1 MLTSEQHRC
10 SNEKRNFSAEF
21 KRESAQLVVD
31 QKYTVADAAKAM
43 DVGLSTMTRWVK
55 QLRDERQGKT
65 PKASPIT
72 PEQIEIRKLR
82 KKLQRIEMENE
93 ILKKGGVL
101 RKAVRLRY
109 AFIRDNTC
117 CWPVRLLCRVL
128 DVHPSGFYAWL
139 QQPHSQRHQADLRL
153 TGQIKQFWLES
164 GCVYGY
170 RKIHLDLRDS
180 GQQCG
185 VNRVWRLM
193 KRVGIKAQV
202 GYRSPRA
209 RKGEAS
215 IMSPNRLQR
224 QFNPDAPDERWVTD
238 ITYIRTHEGWLYLAV
253 VVDLFSRKIIGWS
266 MQSRMTK
273 DIVLN
278 ALLMA
283 VWRRN
288 PEKQV
293 LVHSDQG
300 SQYTSHEWQSFLKSH
315 GLEGSMS
322 RRGNCH
328 DNAVAESFFQLLKR
342 ERIKKKI
349 YGMREEARSDI
360 FDYIEMFYNS
370 KRRHGSS
377 EQMSPTEYENQ
388 YYQRLGSV

>member
-1 MLTSEQHRC
+1 MSG
-10 SNEKRNFSAEF
+10 KRYPEEF
-21 KRESAQLVVD
+21 KTEAVKQVVD
-31 QKYTVADAAKAM
+31 RGYSVASVATRLDITTHSLYAWIKKYGPDSSTNKEQSDAQAEIRRLQKELKRVT
-43 DVGLSTMTRWVK
+43 
-55 QLRDERQGKT
+55 DERD
-65 PKASPIT
+65 
-72 PEQIEIRKLR
+72 
-82 KKLQRIEMENE
+82 
-93 ILKKGGVL
+93 ILKKGSVL

-109 AFIRDNTC
+109 AFIRDNSC

-170 RKIHLDLRDS
+170 RKIHLDLRES

-202 GYRSPRA
+202 GYRSPRT

-215 IMSPNRLQR
+215 IVSPNRLQR

-253 VVDLFSRKIIGWS
+253 VVDLFSCKIIGWS

-349 YGMREEARSDI
+349 YGTREEARSDI

-377 EQMSPTEYENQ
+377 DQMSPTEYENQ

>member
-1 MLTSEQHRC
+1 MSG
-10 SNEKRNFSAEF
+10 KRYPEEF
-21 KRESAQLVVD
+21 KTEAVKQVVD
-31 QKYTVADAAKAM
+31 RGYSVASVATRLDITTHSLYAWIKKYGPDSSTHKEQSDAQSEIRRLQKELKRVT
-43 DVGLSTMTRWVK
+43 
-55 QLRDERQGKT
+55 DERD
-65 PKASPIT
+65 IF
-72 PEQIEIRKLR
+72 
-82 KKLQRIEMENE
+82 KKSR
-93 ILKKGGVL
+93 GVL

-139 QQPHSQRHQADLRL
+139 QQPHSQRHQTDLRL
-153 TGQIKQFWLES
+153 AGQIKQFWLES

-215 IMSPNRLQR
+215 IVSPNRLQR

-253 VVDLFSRKIIGWS
+253 VVDLFSREIIGWS

-288 PEKQV
+288 PQKQV

-349 YGMREEARSDI
+349 YGTREEARSDI

-377 EQMSPTEYENQ
+377 DQMSPTEYENQ
-388 YYQRLGSV
+388 YYQRLRSV

>member
-1 MLTSEQHRC
+1 MSG
-10 SNEKRNFSAEF
+10 KRYPEEF
-21 KRESAQLVVD
+21 KTEAVKQVVD
-31 QKYTVADAAKAM
+31 RGYSVASVATRLDITTHSLYAWIKKYGPDSSTNKEQSDAQAEIRRLQKELKRVT
-43 DVGLSTMTRWVK
+43 
-55 QLRDERQGKT
+55 DERD
-65 PKASPIT
+65 
-72 PEQIEIRKLR
+72 
-82 KKLQRIEMENE
+82 
-93 ILKKGGVL
+93 ILKKAGGVL

-109 AFIRDNTC
+109 AFIRDNSC

-215 IMSPNRLQR
+215 IVSPNRLQR

-349 YGMREEARSDI
+349 YGTREEARSDI
-360 FDYIEMFYNS
+360 FDHIEMFYNS

-377 EQMSPTEYENQ
+377 DQMSPTEYENQ

>member
-1 MLTSEQHRC
+1 MSG
-10 SNEKRNFSAEF
+10 KRYPEEF
-21 KRESAQLVVD
+21 KIEAVKQVVD
-31 QKYTVADAAKAM
+31 RGYSVSSVATRLDITTHSLYAWIKKYGPDSSTNKEQSDAQAEILRLQKELKRVT
-43 DVGLSTMTRWVK
+43 
-55 QLRDERQGKT
+55 DERD
-65 PKASPIT
+65 IF
-72 PEQIEIRKLR
+72 
-82 KKLQRIEMENE
+82 KKSR
-93 ILKKGGVL
+93 GVL

-109 AFIRDNTC
+109 AFIRDNTR

-139 QQPHSQRHQADLRL
+139 QQPHSQREQANQML

-170 RKIHLDLRDS
+170 RKIHLDLRDT

-193 KRVGIKAQV
+193 KRAGIKAQV

-209 RKGEAS
+209 RKGEDS
-215 IMSPNRLQR
+215 IVAPDRLQR

-253 VVDLFSRKIIGWS
+253 VVDLFSRKVIGWS
-266 MQSRMTK
+266 MQPRMTK
-273 DIVLN
+273 EIVLN

-283 VWRRN
+283 LWRRN
-288 PEKQV
+288 PQKAV

-300 SQYTSHEWQSFLKSH
+300 SQYTSYEWQSFLKSH

-349 YGMREEARSDI
+349 YGTREEARSDI

-377 EQMSPTEYENQ
+377 DKMPPTEYENR
-388 YYQRLGSV
+388 YYRRLESV